1 MPKGL
6 NTIDSFNYSLNRL
19 YLDSQLYQLIP
30 VITNTTTAPTST
42 STSTQGIVSKE
53 NSRFKQPNKDGKMIE
68 LEKQANTA
76 PTTTPYR
83 LTTPSQLIERYSNI
97 NALPKTPPTL
107 SVKNNVL
114 ASQTDIYTSV
124 VNLEKEQLK
133 VLDHDEENLDEKFLT
148 QNYSLHIASHH
159 KTTNSTTNLNEDLH
173 LDEKNNES
181 EEKEENNVDLRKLG
195 SKANDGADEYLKLR
209 LNHYKTSLSKIIKN
223 RYTTEPFLMQ
233 QSTAF
238 KHQQDMNKSTNLSQS
253 KQVNKSSPKHM
264 PSITRINKSIGPF
277 YEQQQQQHQQTHAV
291 TPKPTE
297 NLVVY
302 NKNIDNL
309 TADLLSAFSNGI
321 NRELIA
327 REKTPTAASSS
338 QIKLNN
344 ILSSQTVE
352 LSHASHAKAN
362 YELGNRA
369 ESSIKEE
376 VEMRGD
382 SEIDSN
388 KSGVKNVNMDTFY
401 PENYSCTDNF
411 SDQEDDFPDD
421 DEDDEFIDDEYF
433 DDENQPSDYE
443 DERIIFGM
451 FLKIK

>member
-30 VITNTTTAPTST
+30 VITNTTTTAAA
-42 STSTQGIVSKE
+42 TSTQASTTGIVNKE
-53 NSRFKQPNKDGKMIE
+53 NSRFKQASKDGKMIE

-83 LTTPSQLIERYSNI
+83 LTTPSQLIERYSTI
-97 NALPKTPPTL
+97 NALPNTPPTL

-114 ASQTDIYTSV
+114 PSQTDINTSV

-133 VLDHDEENLDEKFLT
+133 VLDHDDENLDEKLLN
-148 QNYSLHIASHH
+148 QNHSLYIATHH
-159 KTTNSTTNLNEDLH
+159 KTTNSTTNLNEELH
-173 LDEKNNES
+173 LDERNNES
-181 EEKEENNVDLRKLG
+181 EERDENNVDLRKLG

-238 KHQQDMNKSTNLSQS
+238 KQQQQQQQQQDSNKSTNLTQS
-253 KQVNKSSPKHM
+253 KQINKSLPKHM

-277 YEQQQQQHQQTHAV
+277 YEQHQQQHQQNHAV

-302 NKNIDNL
+302 NKSIDNL

-321 NRELIA
+321 NKELIA

-352 LSHASHAKAN
+352 LSHTSHAKAN
-362 YELGNRA
+362 YESGYRA

-382 SEIDSN
+382 S
-388 KSGVKNVNMDTFY
+388 
-401 PENYSCTDNF
+401 
-411 SDQEDDFPDD
+411 
-421 DEDDEFIDDEYF
+421 
-433 DDENQPSDYE
+433 
-443 DERIIFGM
+443 
-451 FLKIK
+451 